1 MEGSRLL
8 RFSRIAV
15 TTLSLTACALLAA
28 LWVRSYHEEPWLR
41 VPSNNLDRWK
51 YIDKSEVKRMYQ
63 LTSWNGAILVAT
75 TTVDPSTN
83 RWSVS
88 YPGKNQ
94 TLLGFG
100 VRRNG
105 PMRSAKLPYWF
116 LVFLSATTAVIPWLS
131 WSNRISLRTLLIAT
145 TLVAV
150 GLGVAVYLA
159 R

>member
-1 MEGSRLL
+1 MLKYL
-8 RFSRIAV
+8 RIAV
-15 TTLSLTACALLAA
+15 TALCLTACVLLVV

-63 LTSWNGAILVAT
+63 LTSWDGAILVAT
-75 TTVDPSTN
+75 TTVDPRTN
-83 RWSVS
+83 RWSIG

-105 PMRSAKLPYWF
+105 PMLSAKLPHWF
-116 LVFLSATTAVIPWLS
+116 LVLFAATIAVVPWLS
-131 WSNRISLRTLLIAT
+131 WSKRFSLRTLLIAT
-145 TLVAV
+145 TLVAL
-150 GLGVAVYLA
+150 GLGMVVYLA